1 MKAISIETTHTYED
15 FVIKSVDG
23 KYFIG
28 VERQHEHGKITE
40 IFTKFKKHSGMNVLA
55 NWEEFK
61 KRKDFFKSLE
71 EAYEY
76 AMMLIVII
84 K

>member
-1 MKAISIETTHTYED
+1 MKLISIETTHTYEQ
-15 FVIKSVDG
+15 FIIKSVDG

-28 VERQHEHGKITE
+28 IETIHPFGITGE
-40 IFTKFKKHSGMNVLA
+40 IFTKYKKHSAMNVLA

-71 EAYEY
+71 EAYKY